1 MILSIHRVLKIF
13 AIVCSAAVLIAV
25 IKPRLGAG
33 FFIRLRSIFHHLA
46 RDRRKAVVTAAIFP
60 LLVRAAMLPWYPF
73 PPPQVHDE
81 FSYLMQAD
89 TFAHGRASNPTPDYW
104 QHFETEYVL
113 MNPTYASQYEPAQGL
128 VLAFGQVVM
137 RHPWWGVWLSM
148 GVMFGAICWALMFVM
163 PNVWALAA
171 TVGAGLQF
179 GIFGIWMN
187 SYFGGAVAA
196 TAGAL
201 VMGSLARMRRE
212 RLQRTSAALCA
223 FGIIILFASRPFEAI
238 LWSGVAVAFV
248 DLQLRRT
255 PAVSRSRIFRR
266 LLPPF
271 MAVFLAG
278 AVALAWYNWRV
289 TGDPLR
295 PPYLEYQSIYG
306 TPQPYWWGHPLRI
319 ASFDFP
325 EIRDNYLNQ
334 LSLYN
339 DRYSLSGIFQS
350 EIARLGDFWL
360 FFVGPFFT
368 AGLIFLPWVFRDRRI
383 RPWLWASLPFVLDKT
398 TYHTW
403 FPAQNAPATVLIVL
417 VLAQCWRHLR
427 VAWRR
432 RRIGVAISNQ
442 LVAAFVI
449 CVTLGG
455 IGRAVEPVLPRQLR
469 HLPPVWEALYPARRL
484 RDDVAA
490 RLEAIP
496 GKHLVF
502 VKYAAYHCFCEGW
515 IVNGADIR
523 SQRIVYAR
531 PYTPT
536 SDAALA
542 RYLNDHD
549 VWVVEPD
556 AHPYRLTR
564 IGDACSKIRRMDGNS
579 E

>member
-1 MILSIHRVLKIF
+1 
-13 AIVCSAAVLIAV
+13 
-25 IKPRLGAG
+25 
-33 FFIRLRSIFHHLA
+33 
-46 RDRRKAVVTAAIFP
+46 
-60 LLVRAAMLPWYPF
+60 LL
-73 PPPQVHDE
+73 
-81 FSYLMQAD
+81 QAD
-89 TFAHGRASNPTPDYW
+89 TFAHGRVAYPTPLYW

-113 MNPTYASQYEPAQGL
+113 MAPAYASQYEPGQGL

-137 RHPWWGVWLSM
+137 RHAWWGVWLSM
-148 GVMFGAICWALMFVM
+148 GVMFGAICWALMLVM

-171 TVGAGLQF
+171 TLGAGLQF

-196 TAGAL
+196 TGGAL
-201 VMGSLARMRRE
+201 VMGSLARMRDE
-212 RLQRTSAALCA
+212 RLQRRSAALCA
-223 FGIIILFASRPFEAI
+223 FGVIILFASRPLEAI

-248 DLQLRRT
+248 DIRLRRT
-255 PAVSRSRIFRR
+255 LAGGRSQIFRR

-271 MAVFLAG
+271 MAVFLTG
-278 AVALAWYNWRV
+278 AVALAWYNWRI
-289 TGDPLR
+289 TSNPLR

-306 TPQPYWWGHPLRI
+306 TPQPYWWGKPLHI

-334 LSLYN
+334 LWLYN
-339 DRYSLSGIFQS
+339 DRYSLSGTLRS

-368 AGLIFLPWVFRDRRI
+368 AGLVFLPWVFRDRRI
-383 RPWLWASLPFVLDKT
+383 RPWLWASVPFILDKA

-432 RRIGVAISNQ
+432 RRIGAAISNQ
-442 LVAAFVI
+442 LVAACVI
-449 CVTLGG
+449 CVMLAG

-490 RLEAIP
+490 VLQSIP

-502 VKYAAYHCFCEGW
+502 VKYSAYHCFCEGW

-523 SQRIVYAR
+523 NQRIVYAR

-549 VWVVEPD
+549 VWIVEPD
-556 AHPYRLTR
+556 AHPWRLTR
-564 IGDACSKIRRMDGNS
+564 ADASCFAKISRPDGNP